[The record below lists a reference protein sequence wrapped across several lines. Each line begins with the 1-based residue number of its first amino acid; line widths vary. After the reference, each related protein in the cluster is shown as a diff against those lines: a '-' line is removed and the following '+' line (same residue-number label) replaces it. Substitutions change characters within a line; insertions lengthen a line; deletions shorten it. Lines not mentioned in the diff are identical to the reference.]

1 MREEREARRKRKRRK
16 KIINSIVLL
25 VFVLAV
31 GSLVAVKVANSEQ
44 SLNPKVAEN
53 SSKKSNKK
61 NAEKKEEPKQDPNKL
76 MKGSNHILKADSY
89 AYDAKTISQFIR
101 PTKSEGYVKNTDNKK
116 ICFLTF
122 DDGPNH
128 SITPQVL
135 DVLKKENVPA
145 TFFVVGKHVSQ
156 DTKDIL
162 ERQLN
167 EGHAIA
173 LHSFEHDYSKLYPG
187 RVANSDRI
195 KKEAEMAQKALQD
208 VLGPDF
214 KTSVWRYPG
223 GHMSW
228 QQLKPG
234 DDALESLGIHWID
247 WNSLVGDAEP
257 KSRRPTTVEGM
268 VEFANTSLTYQA
280 EQDLVV
286 VLCHDAPGKQLTVD
300 SLSAIIK
307 NFKDKGYEF
316 GILK

>member
-1 MREEREARRKRKRRK
+1 MREDREARRRRKRRK
-16 KIINSIVLL
+16 KLINSIFLLGLVLI
-25 VFVLAV
+25 VGAFIIVKAV
-31 GSLVAVKVANSEQ
+31 NGEEK
-44 SLNPKVAEN
+44 LNPVATEN
-53 SSKKSNKK
+53 SVGKSKKKDSAKK
-61 NAEKKEEPKQDPNKL
+61 PEEKKDPNKL

-89 AYDAKTISQFIR
+89 AYDAKKISQFIR
-101 PTKSEGYVKNTDNKK
+101 PTKSDGYVKNTDNTK

-128 SITPQVL
+128 SITPQIL
-135 DVLKKENVPA
+135 DILKKENVPA
-145 TFFVVGKHVSQ
+145 TFFEIGKHISQ

-173 LHSFEHDYSKLYPG
+173 LHSYEHDYSKLYPG
-187 RVANSDRI
+187 RVANVDRI

-214 KTSVWRYPG
+214 KSSVWRYPG

-228 QQLKPG
+228 KQLKPA
-234 DDALESLGIHWID
+234 DEALEKMGIHWID

-257 KSRRPTTVEGM
+257 KRVRPTTVEGM

-280 EQDLVV
+280 EQDIVV

-300 SLSAIIK
+300 SLPSIIK
-307 NFKDKGYEF
+307 NFKDKGYKF